1 MHAHEYLDHD
11 DPNSKAKIG
20 HDFDGDDVRTIS
32 YSRKETT
39 KLDVLHTTLCQ
50 LLKEGYSKR
59 DIAVLFLK
67 SDKIPSKDKLSAK
80 LNDLSWSSAEDNDSE
95 NIVMSSVLKYSGLER
110 PVVVLVNVHR
120 NLDGRNLNSFIYGAV
135 TRAMVKLVI
144 IAREG

>member
-1 MHAHEYLDHD
+1 M
-11 DPNSKAKIG
+11 
-20 HDFDGDDVRTIS
+20 
-32 YSRKETT
+32 
-39 KLDVLHTTLCQ
+39 CQ

-67 SDKIPSKDKLSAK
+67 SDKIPSKHKLSAE

-120 NLDGRNLNSFIYGAV
+120 YLEGRNSNSFFYGAV

-144 IAREG
+144 IRCREG